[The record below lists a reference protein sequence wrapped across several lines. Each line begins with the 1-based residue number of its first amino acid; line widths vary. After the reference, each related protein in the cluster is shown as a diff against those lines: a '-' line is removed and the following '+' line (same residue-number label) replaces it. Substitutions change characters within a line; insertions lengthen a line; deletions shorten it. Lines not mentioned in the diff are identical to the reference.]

1 MRSQPRGGTVP
12 GPASDWVEGNR
23 RLTSVTAIA
32 LLGLLFVEGLT
43 VLLGV
48 TQEIRIHVC
57 VGMLLVPPV
66 ALKLASVGYR
76 FVRYYT
82 RSAAYRAAG
91 SPHWVMRSLG
101 PIVVL
106 STVTLFA
113 SGIILI
119 VAGRNQLALTLHK
132 LSLIVWV
139 ASMSIDALVHV
150 RRLPGV
156 AAVEW
161 AQPPRSKGAATRLA
175 ALGVSLALGVG
186 LAALTVHLAGPWAH
200 HRFDDRFGNGH

>member
-132 LSLIVWV
+132 LSFIVWV
-139 ASMSIDALVHV
+139 ASMSIHALVHV

-161 AQPPRSKGAATRLA
+161 AQRPRSKGAAHAWRHSA
-175 ALGVSLALGVG
+175 SRSHSGSV
-186 LAALTVHLAGPWAH
+186 W
-200 HRFDDRFGNGH
+200 RR